1 VLGQGYL
8 LRPAAVV
15 VTTTATVA
23 PVSAAVGT
31 SSGEQSA
38 VEDFKE
44 MVDNFPPNVLAML
57 VKLPPVSDD
66 CLDACAQSSCRHPV
80 ADGGISVVGCRG
92 PAVVVPGF
100 CLRRRCRP
108 RAAIT
113 PFQ

>member
-1 VLGQGYL
+1 MLGQGYL

-57 VKLPPVSDD
+57 VKLLPFQTIVWMP
-66 CLDACAQSSCRHPV
+66 AR
-80 ADGGISVVGCRG
+80 R
-92 PAVVVPGF
+92 AVV
-100 CLRRRCRP
+100 
-108 RAAIT
+108 AI
-113 PFQ
+113 P

>member
-1 VLGQGYL
+1 
-8 LRPAAVV
+8 VV

-66 CLDACAQSSCRHPV
+66 CLDALRAEQLSPSRSRWRYQCRRLPRSSGGRSRVLPQTAVQTQSSNH
-80 ADGGISVVGCRG
+80 ALSVK
-92 PAVVVPGF
+92 A
-100 CLRRRCRP
+100 
-108 RAAIT
+108 
-113 PFQ
+113 